1 MKKITI
7 DEYKEDPERIIER
20 VEEGEKVIVTN
31 GIEDG
36 ILEVSDDEY
45 YRIMT
50 DHGDG
55 P

>member
-7 DEYKEDPERIIER
+7 EKYKDDPEEIIER
-20 VEEGEKVIVTN
+20 VEEGEEVIVTN

-36 ILEVSDDEY
+36 TLEVSDDEY